1 MDTSS
6 IAAELQELQQYE
18 IYEPIVRHL
27 GGEVPNFRRDGVS
40 ICTSPYLVSAAALF
54 IWDFSE
60 RPHDSQ

>member
-18 IYEPIVRHL
+18 IYEPIVRRL
-27 GGEVPNFRRDGVS
+27 GGEVSNFRRDGVS
-40 ICTSPYLVSAAALF
+40 IFTSPCLVAAAALF

-60 RPHDSQ
+60 QPHDL